1 MAKKYDMYID
11 YKRSDKKRGQRRRN
25 GFWIFIVILLAIGL
39 GCSIYA
45 IAVFNHNR
53 NETILP
59 NETAIKNSVNNDIK
73 DTTQMAHI
81 TASPT
86 IKPTLPPS
94 PVPTVPTVSPT
105 PQPTLP
111 VMSSTVTDISDED
124 THTPVTVKGI
134 YVPAGTA
141 NSDKLDQLLTMAAS
155 TEINA
160 MVIDVKDDHG
170 KISFQMDCPVAEE
183 IGALTNTIS
192 DVHSLIKALK
202 EKNIYLIARIVSFKD
217 PYLAEKRPDLAIR
230 NKDGSLY
237 RDNNGECW
245 VNPYNKDV
253 WDYLVSVATQ
263 AAAVGFDEVQ
273 FDYIRF
279 STGEGIS
286 KADFGEAAKT
296 VTKEGIITNFT
307 KYAYQKLKPL
317 GVYVSADVY
326 GAIISSPVDAGLV
339 GQNFVEM
346 SKYLDYICPM
356 IYPSHFGDGNY
367 GIQYPDLEPYNIIH
381 KVLEASEAKLGV
393 LSEKEH
399 RAIVRPWLQD
409 FTASWIKHHKKYG
422 GEEVRQEI
430 NGVYSAGY
438 EEWLLWNSRCEYSED
453 GLLEE

>member
-1 MAKKYDMYID
+1 MANKYDMYID
-11 YKRSDKKRGQRRRN
+11 YKRSDRKRGQRKN
-25 GFWIFIVILLAIGL
+25 NKFWIFIVIILVVGIL
-39 GCSIYA
+39 GIIYK
-45 IAVFNHNR
+45 IAKSNYDK

-59 NETAIKNSVNNDIK
+59 NETTQE
-73 DTTQMAHI
+73 DTSDTGITDTSKTAHI
-81 TASPT
+81 TAVPT
-86 IKPTLPPS
+86 IKPTVAPTA
-94 PVPTVPTVSPT
+94 VPTITPT

-111 VMSSTVTDISDED
+111 VMGNNVTDISDED
-124 THTPVTVKGI
+124 MRKPVTVKGI

-141 NSDKLDQLLTMAAS
+141 NSDKLEKLLDMTSS

-170 KISFQMDCPVAEE
+170 KISFQMDCPVAKE
-183 IGALTNTIS
+183 IGALTNTIT
-192 DVHSLIKALK
+192 DVKTLVKTLK

-253 WDYLVSVATQ
+253 WDYLVSVASQ
-263 AAAVGFDEVQ
+263 AAAVGFDEIQ

-279 STGEGIS
+279 STGDGIS

-296 VTKEGIITNFT
+296 MTKEGIITEFT
-307 KYAYQKLKPL
+307 KYAYRKLKPI

-356 IYPSHFGDGNY
+356 IYPSHFGEGNY
-367 GIQYPDLEPYNIIH
+367 GIQYPDLDPYNIIR
-381 KVLEASEAKLGV
+381 KVLEASDTK
-393 LSEKEH
+393 LSELPKKQH

-409 FTASWIKHHKKYG
+409 FTASWVKHHKKYG

-438 EEWLLWNSRCEYSED
+438 GEWLLWNSKCDYSED